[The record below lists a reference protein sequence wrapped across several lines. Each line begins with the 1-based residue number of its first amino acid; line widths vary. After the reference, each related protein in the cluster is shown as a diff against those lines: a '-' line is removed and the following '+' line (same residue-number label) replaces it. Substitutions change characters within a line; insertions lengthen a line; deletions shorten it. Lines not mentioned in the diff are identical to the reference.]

1 MKYYNIQYK
10 THTRSIFVL
19 YIYQYQ
25 YIPLVISNSAHVRFA
40 LTNTLVDLHPIV
52 SLKAAQ
58 SNQSANKTSSTFV
71 VTPSIESHMDHPN
84 SHQILPRT
92 HIWPFVA
99 AGAIKII
106 HLTTHTHNTAH
117 TNSIQSFS
125 VTAIFTV
132 RWDRL
137 MVQMEVWGPHNTKRC
152 RPFSFLLTLSEHHY
166 WWVYLDKSPIF
177 ACICKRL
184 TNQRSTKSNTFIAHL
199 ACKINRKSRCTPEI
213 LYRGLCAG
221 GCHSCVRSARQ
232 DGKRSCVWGI
242 QWFFYVRSSLKSKY
256 IPNIRIDLCARRMLV
271 PLSHKPIKCL

>member
-84 SHQILPRT
+84 SHQILSRT

-125 VTAIFTV
+125 VTAIYCSLGSFDGADGSV
-132 RWDRL
+132 RSAL
-137 MVQMEVWGPHNTKRC
+137 PTQNTKRC
-152 RPFSFLLTLSEHHY
+152 RPFSLLLTLSEHHY

-213 LYRGLCAG
+213 SYRGLYAG
-221 GCHSCVRSARQ
+221 GCHSCIRSARQ

-242 QWFFYVRSSLKSKY
+242 QWFFYVRSSLKTKY

-271 PLSHKPIKCL
+271 PMYSLA